1 MFRVSKNRRK
11 QRGMTLIEILVVIT
25 VIGVI
30 TGVAWANFR
39 HLGKAFDIE
48 RDINRIAQEVRTSLQ
63 TAMAMKDF
71 EIGDIEGCTTTVGTI
86 PVVISYGANF
96 RTNQGFYDK
105 MVYVIN
111 NSSTHPNFGKIICSK
126 ELETID
132 FEQGSISSI
141 KTLSGSA
148 TSSASVVDII
158 FTPPHPRTYIG
169 SIEIETGTGRW
180 KSKYDKVEITIL
192 SSETGDQRTLRV
204 NSAGMI
210 EIIQP

>member
-48 RDINRIAQEVRTSLQ
+48 RDINRMAQEVRASLQ

-126 ELETID
+126 EIETID

-141 KTLSGSA
+141 KTFSGSA
-148 TSSASVVDII
+148 TSSSSIVDII